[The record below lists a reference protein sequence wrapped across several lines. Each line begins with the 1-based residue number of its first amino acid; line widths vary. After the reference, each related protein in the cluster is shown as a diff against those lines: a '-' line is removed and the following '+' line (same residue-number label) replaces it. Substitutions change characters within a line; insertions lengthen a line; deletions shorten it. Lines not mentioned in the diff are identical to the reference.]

1 MNVWKM
7 SLLVWVSFVLPAFA
21 ERNLIAVATN
31 FSQAAT
37 QLASQFEN
45 ESGRKVE
52 LVFGST
58 GKLYAQIVRGAPFD
72 AFLAADSERPLL
84 LFKNGL
90 GASPFPFALG
100 QLVWWAPKGVFAE
113 PDPQSDKFSRIAIAN
128 PDLAPYGLA
137 AKESLMA
144 AGDWERVQ
152 NKLVMGEN
160 IGQTFAMIHSGNAD
174 IGLVALSYALSNRNT
189 RSKEVFPARG
199 YAPIA
204 QHAILLTTRPQNDTA
219 SEFLAYIKTK
229 EAQEI
234 IVSFGYESPF
244 DD

>member
-1 MNVWKM
+1 M
-7 SLLVWVSFVLPAFA
+7 SLLVWVFFVFPAYA

-31 FSQAAT
+31 FSQAAS
-37 QLASQFEN
+37 QLAAQFERDT
-45 ESGRKVE
+45 GQTVE

-72 AFLAADSERPLL
+72 AFLAADRERPHLL
-84 LFKNGL
+84 HKNDL
-90 GASPFPFALG
+90 GGPPFPFALG
-100 QLVWWAPKGVFAE
+100 QLVWWAPEGVRE
-113 PDPQSDKFSRIAIAN
+113 DPDLRSPEISRIAIAN

-144 AGDWERVQ
+144 AGDWEQVQ

-174 IGLVALSYALSNRNT
+174 IGLVALSYALSDRNT
-189 RSKEVFPARG
+189 LSKEVFPAEG

-204 QHAILLTTRPQNDTA
+204 QHAILLNTRPHNDTA
-219 SEFLAYIKTK
+219 AAFLEYIKTK